1 MLYLLIRKNLKVK
14 FSKELKAG
22 LIALLAIVSFAVL
35 FQFMKGKSFF
45 TTDNIFYA
53 KYDNVEGLTRSAAV
67 SINGLKVGQV
77 DKIIPITDKN
87 GRINFVVKITVNND
101 FEFSKNSN
109 LEIFEPSLMGGK
121 ELRVNLFYGGPIAK
135 DGDTLKGAYKLGMVS
150 SLSSQVGPVKDQLQV
165 VLHRVD
171 SLMANANQ
179 IMNAQNREEIRLLLQ
194 NLNKT
199 VGALQNTAA
208 GVNNLVGN
216 NDPKL
221 QKVLDDASNT
231 MKSGKVTL
239 DKYGNLAESID
250 TKQLNQTIANL
261 DQTVGKLNSVV
272 EGIDKGEGS
281 LGKIMKDDQLYNNL
295 NSASNNLNS
304 LIEDMKANPKR
315 YINFSVFGKNSK
327 N

>member
-1 MLYLLIRKNLKVK
+1 MK

-22 LIALLAIVSFAVL
+22 VIALLAIVGFVVL
-35 FQFMKGKSFF
+35 FQFMKGRSLF

-53 KYDNVEGLTRSAAV
+53 QYDNVEGLAQSSPV

-77 DKIIPITDKN
+77 DKIIPHTSKDGKID
-87 GRINFVVKITVNND
+87 FLVKITVDNN
-101 FEFSKNSN
+101 FEFSKNST

-121 ELRVNLFYGGPIAK
+121 EMRINLMYGGPTAK
-135 DGDTLKGAYKLGMVS
+135 DGDTLRGAFKLGTLG

-171 SLMANANQ
+171 SLMTNANQ
-179 IMNAQNREEIRLLLQ
+179 LVDAQNRQEIKLLLA

-199 VGALQNTAA
+199 VAALQTTA
-208 GVNNLVGN
+208 GSVNSLVGH

-221 QKVLDDASNT
+221 QKVLDDASLT
-231 MKSGKVTL
+231 MQSGKVTL

-250 TKQLNQTIANL
+250 TKKLNATIANL
-261 DQTVGKLNSVV
+261 DATVGQLNNVV
-272 EGIDKGEGS
+272 SGIDRGEGS

-295 NSASNNLNS
+295 NAASNNLNS
-304 LIEDMKANPKR
+304 LIEDLKAHPKK
-315 YINFSVFGKNSK
+315 YVNFSVFGKNNK
-327 N
+327 D

>member
-1 MLYLLIRKNLKVK
+1 VK

-22 LIALLAIVSFAVL
+22 VIALLAIVGFVVL
-35 FQFMKGKSFF
+35 FQFMKGRSLF

-53 KYDNVEGLTRSAAV
+53 RYDNVEGLAQSSPV

-77 DKIIPITDKN
+77 DKIIPNTSKDGKIDF
-87 GRINFVVKITVNND
+87 IVKITVDNN
-101 FEFSKNSN
+101 FEFSKNST

-121 ELRVNLFYGGPIAK
+121 EMRINLMYGGQTAK
-135 DGDTLKGAYKLGMVS
+135 DGDTLRGAFKLGTLG

-171 SLMANANQ
+171 SLMTNANQ
-179 IMNAQNREEIRLLLQ
+179 LVDAQNRQEIKLLLA

-199 VGALQNTAA
+199 VAALQTTA
-208 GVNNLVGN
+208 GSVNSLVGH

-221 QKVLDDASNT
+221 QKVLDDASLT
-231 MKSGKVTL
+231 MQSGKVTL

-250 TKQLNQTIANL
+250 TKKLNATIANL
-261 DQTVGKLNSVV
+261 DATVGQLNNVV
-272 EGIDKGEGS
+272 SGIDRGEGS

-295 NSASNNLNS
+295 NAASNNLNA
-304 LIEDMKANPKR
+304 LIEDLKAHPKK
-315 YINFSVFGKNSK
+315 YVNFSVFGKNNK
-327 N
+327 D

>member
-1 MLYLLIRKNLKVK
+1 MK

-22 LIALLAIVSFAVL
+22 LIAILAIVGFVIL
-35 FQFMKGKSFF
+35 FQFMKGRSLF

-53 KYDNVEGLTRSAAV
+53 KYDNVEGLTQSSPV

-77 DKIIPITDKN
+77 DKIIPQTTSDGKLHFI
-87 GRINFVVKITVNND
+87 VKVTVDNN

-121 ELRVNLFYGGPIAK
+121 EMRVNLFYGGPTAK
-135 DGDTLKGAYKLGMVS
+135 DGDTLKGAFKLGMMN
-150 SLSSQVGPVKDQLQV
+150 SLSSQVGPVKDQLQT

-179 IMNAQNREEIRLLLQ
+179 VMNAQNREEIKVLLH

-199 VGALQNTAA
+199 VGALETTA
-208 GVNNLVGN
+208 GSVNKLVGN

-221 QKVLDDASNT
+221 QKVLDEASLT

-261 DQTVGKLNSVV
+261 DATVGKLNGVIS
-272 EGIDKGEGS
+272 GIDKGEGS
-281 LGKIMKDDQLYNNL
+281 LGKLMKDDQLYNNL
-295 NSASNNLNS
+295 NSASTNLNS

-327 N
+327 D

>member
-1 MLYLLIRKNLKVK
+1 MK
-14 FSKELKAG
+14 FSKEIKAG
-22 LIALLAIVSFAVL
+22 SIGILAIVGFVIL
-35 FQFMKGKSFF
+35 FQFMKGRSLF

-53 KYDNVEGLTRSAAV
+53 KYDNVEGLTQSSPV

-77 DKIIPITDKN
+77 DKITPQTSKDGKIHFI
-87 GRINFVVKITVNND
+87 VKITVDDN
-101 FEFSKNSN
+101 FEFSKNSR

-121 ELRVNLFYGGPIAK
+121 EMRVNLAYGGSTAK
-135 DGDTLKGAYKLGMVS
+135 DGDTLQGAFKLGMMN

-171 SLMANANQ
+171 SLMVNANQ
-179 IMNAQNREEIRLLLQ
+179 VMNEQNREEIRLLLH

-199 VGALQNTAA
+199 VGALQTTA
-208 GVNNLVGN
+208 GSVNQLVGN

-221 QKVLDDASNT
+221 QKVLDDASIT
-231 MKSGKVTL
+231 MQTGKVTL

-261 DQTVGKLNSVV
+261 DATVGKLNNVV
-272 EGIDKGEGS
+272 SGIDRGEGS

-295 NSASNNLNS
+295 NAASNNLNA
-304 LIEDMKANPKR
+304 LIEDLKANPKK
-315 YINFSVFGKNSK
+315 YVNFSVFGKNSK
-327 N
+327 D

>member
-1 MLYLLIRKNLKVK
+1 VK

-22 LIALLAIVSFAVL
+22 LIAILAVVGFVVL
-35 FQFMKGKSFF
+35 FQFMKGRSLF

-53 KYDNVEGLTRSAAV
+53 KYDNVEGLTQSSPV

-77 DKIIPITDKN
+77 DKIIPQTSKDGKIHF
-87 GRINFVVKITVNND
+87 IVKITVDDN

-109 LEIFEPSLMGGK
+109 LEIFEPGLMSGK
-121 ELRVNLFYGGPIAK
+121 EMRVNLAYGGATAK
-135 DGDTLKGAYKLGMVS
+135 DGDTLQGAFKLGMMN
-150 SLSSQVGPVKDQLQV
+150 SLSSQVGPVKDQLQT

-171 SLMANANQ
+171 SLMVNANQ
-179 IMNAQNREEIRLLLQ
+179 VMNAQNREEIKILLH

-199 VGALQNTAA
+199 VGALETTA
-208 GVNNLVGN
+208 GSVNRLVGN

-221 QKVLDDASNT
+221 QKVLDEASLT

-250 TKQLNQTIANL
+250 TQKLNATIANL
-261 DQTVGKLNSVV
+261 DNTVGQLNKVV
-272 EGIDKGEGS
+272 SGIDRGEGS

-295 NSASNNLNS
+295 NAASTNLNS
-304 LIEDMKANPKR
+304 LIEDLKANPKK
-315 YINFSVFGKNSK
+315 YVNFSVFGKNSK
-327 N
+327 D

>member
-1 MLYLLIRKNLKVK
+1 MK

-22 LIALLAIVSFAVL
+22 VIALLAIVGFVVL
-35 FQFMKGKSFF
+35 FQFMKGRSLF

-53 KYDNVEGLTRSAAV
+53 QYDNVEGLAQSSPV

-77 DKIIPITDKN
+77 DKIIPHTSKDGKID
-87 GRINFVVKITVNND
+87 FLVKITVDNN
-101 FEFSKNSN
+101 FEFSKNST

-121 ELRVNLFYGGPIAK
+121 EMRINLMYGGPTAK
-135 DGDTLKGAYKLGMVS
+135 DGDTLRGAFKLGTLG

-171 SLMANANQ
+171 SLMTNANQ
-179 IMNAQNREEIRLLLQ
+179 LVGAQNRQEIKLLLA

-199 VGALQNTAA
+199 VAALQTTA
-208 GVNNLVGN
+208 GSVNSLVGH

-221 QKVLDDASNT
+221 QKVLDDASLT
-231 MKSGKVTL
+231 MQSGKVTL

-250 TKQLNQTIANL
+250 TKKLNATIANL
-261 DQTVGKLNSVV
+261 DATVGQLNNVV
-272 EGIDKGEGS
+272 SGIDRGEGS

-295 NSASNNLNS
+295 NAASNNLNS
-304 LIEDMKANPKR
+304 LIEDLKAHPKK
-315 YINFSVFGKNSK
+315 YVNFSVFGKNNK
-327 N
+327 D

>member
-1 MLYLLIRKNLKVK
+1 MK

-22 LIALLAIVSFAVL
+22 VIALLAIVGFVVL
-35 FQFMKGKSFF
+35 FQFMKGRSLF

-53 KYDNVEGLTRSAAV
+53 QYDNVEGLAQSSPV

-77 DKIIPITDKN
+77 DKIIPHTSKDGKID
-87 GRINFVVKITVNND
+87 FLVKITVDNN
-101 FEFSKNSN
+101 FEFSKNST

-121 ELRVNLFYGGPIAK
+121 EMRINLMYGGPTAK
-135 DGDTLKGAYKLGMVS
+135 DGDTLKGAFKLGTLG

-171 SLMANANQ
+171 SLMTNANQ
-179 IMNAQNREEIRLLLQ
+179 LVDAQNRQEIKLLLA

-199 VGALQNTAA
+199 VAALQTTA
-208 GVNNLVGN
+208 GSVNSLVGH

-221 QKVLDDASNT
+221 QKVLDDASIT
-231 MKSGKVTL
+231 MQSGKVTL

-250 TKQLNQTIANL
+250 TKKLNATIANL
-261 DQTVGKLNSVV
+261 DATVGQLNNVV
-272 EGIDKGEGS
+272 SGIDRGEGS

-295 NSASNNLNS
+295 NAASNNLNS
-304 LIEDMKANPKR
+304 LIEDLKAHPKK
-315 YINFSVFGKNSK
+315 YVNFSVFGKNNK
-327 N
+327 D

>member
-1 MLYLLIRKNLKVK
+1 MK

-22 LIALLAIVSFAVL
+22 VIALLAIVGFVVL
-35 FQFMKGKSFF
+35 FQFMKGRSLF

-53 KYDNVEGLTRSAAV
+53 RYDNVEGLAQSSPV

-77 DKIIPITDKN
+77 DKIIPNTSKDGKIDF
-87 GRINFVVKITVNND
+87 IVKITVDNN
-101 FEFSKNSN
+101 FEFSKNST

-121 ELRVNLFYGGPIAK
+121 EMRINLMYGGQTAK
-135 DGDTLKGAYKLGMVS
+135 DGDTLRGAFKLGTLG

-171 SLMANANQ
+171 SLMTNANQ
-179 IMNAQNREEIRLLLQ
+179 LVDAQNRQEIKLLLA

-199 VGALQNTAA
+199 VAALQTTA
-208 GVNNLVGN
+208 GSVNSLVGH

-221 QKVLDDASNT
+221 QKVLDDASLT
-231 MKSGKVTL
+231 MQSGKVTL

-250 TKQLNQTIANL
+250 TKKLNATIANL
-261 DQTVGKLNSVV
+261 DATVGQLNNVV
-272 EGIDKGEGS
+272 SGIDRGEGS

-295 NSASNNLNS
+295 NAASNNLNA
-304 LIEDMKANPKR
+304 LIEDLKAHPKK
-315 YINFSVFGKNSK
+315 YVNFSVFGKNNK
-327 N
+327 D

>member
-1 MLYLLIRKNLKVK
+1 MK
-14 FSKELKAG
+14 FSKEIKAG
-22 LIALLAIVSFAVL
+22 SIGILAIVGFVIL
-35 FQFMKGKSFF
+35 FQFMKGRSLF

-53 KYDNVEGLTRSAAV
+53 KYDNVEGLTQSSPV

-77 DKIIPITDKN
+77 DKITPQTSKDGKIHFI
-87 GRINFVVKITVNND
+87 VKITVDDN
-101 FEFSKNSN
+101 FEFSKNSR

-121 ELRVNLFYGGPIAK
+121 EMRVNLAYGGSTAK
-135 DGDTLKGAYKLGMVS
+135 DGDTLQGAFKLGMMN

-171 SLMANANQ
+171 SLMVNANQ
-179 IMNAQNREEIRLLLQ
+179 VMNEQNREEIRLLLH

-199 VGALQNTAA
+199 VGALQTTA
-208 GVNNLVGN
+208 GSVNQLVGN

-221 QKVLDDASNT
+221 QKVLDDASIT
-231 MKSGKVTL
+231 MQTGKVTL

-261 DQTVGKLNSVV
+261 DATVGKLNSVV
-272 EGIDKGEGS
+272 SGIDRGEGS

-295 NSASNNLNS
+295 NAASNNLNA
-304 LIEDMKANPKR
+304 LIEDLKANPKK
-315 YINFSVFGKNSK
+315 YVNFSVFGKNSK
-327 N
+327 D

>member
-1 MLYLLIRKNLKVK
+1 MK

-22 LIALLAIVSFAVL
+22 VIALLAIVGFVVL
-35 FQFMKGKSFF
+35 FQFMKGRSLF

-53 KYDNVEGLTRSAAV
+53 KYDNVEGLAQSSPV

-77 DKIIPITDKN
+77 DKIIPRTAKDGKID
-87 GRINFVVKITVNND
+87 FLVKITVDNN
-101 FEFSKNSN
+101 FEFSKNST

-121 ELRVNLFYGGPIAK
+121 EMRINLMYGGQTAK
-135 DGDTLKGAYKLGMVS
+135 DGDTLRGAFKLGTLG

-171 SLMANANQ
+171 SLMTNANQ
-179 IMNAQNREEIRLLLQ
+179 LVDAQNRQEIKALLS

-199 VGALQNTAA
+199 VAALQTTA
-208 GVNNLVGN
+208 GSVNSLVGH

-221 QKVLDDASNT
+221 QKVLDDASVT
-231 MKSGKVTL
+231 MQSGKVTL

-250 TKQLNQTIANL
+250 TKKLNATIANL
-261 DQTVGKLNSVV
+261 DATVGQLNNVV
-272 EGIDKGEGS
+272 SGIDRGEGS

-295 NSASNNLNS
+295 NAASTNLNA
-304 LIEDMKANPKR
+304 LIEDLKAHPKK
-315 YINFSVFGKNSK
+315 YVNFSVFGKNNK
-327 N
+327 D

>member
-1 MLYLLIRKNLKVK
+1 VK

-22 LIALLAIVSFAVL
+22 LIAILAVVGFVVL
-35 FQFMKGKSFF
+35 FQFMKGRSLF

-53 KYDNVEGLTRSAAV
+53 KYDNVEGLTQSSPV

-77 DKIIPITDKN
+77 DKITPQTSKDGKIHFI
-87 GRINFVVKITVNND
+87 VKITVDDN
-101 FEFSKNSN
+101 FEFSKNST

-121 ELRVNLFYGGPIAK
+121 EMRVNLFYGGATAK
-135 DGDTLKGAYKLGMVS
+135 DGDTLQGAFKLGMMN
-150 SLSSQVGPVKDQLQV
+150 SLSSQVGPVKDQLQT

-171 SLMANANQ
+171 SLMVNANQ
-179 IMNAQNREEIRLLLQ
+179 VMNEQNREEIKILLH

-199 VGALQNTAA
+199 VGALETTA
-208 GVNNLVGN
+208 GSVNRLVGN

-221 QKVLDDASNT
+221 QKVLDEASVT

-250 TKQLNQTIANL
+250 TQKLNATIANL
-261 DQTVGKLNSVV
+261 DNTVGQLNKVV
-272 EGIDKGEGS
+272 SGIDRGEGS

-295 NSASNNLNS
+295 NAASNNLNS
-304 LIEDMKANPKR
+304 LIEDLKANPKK
-315 YINFSVFGKNSK
+315 YVNFSVFGKNSK
-327 N
+327 D